1 MDKKFALSTAGASNN
16 VLKINITNVLS
27 RTYGIEAITD
37 DRLMISNMLMINDKL
52 PATRTQM
59 FYTNSDNQKGATIRL
74 YESRVTDETMEIEDR
89 IPITEIEM
97 TFVRSVPENTPI
109 EMTMALDNSGSLHII
124 AEELQNHSKLDT
136 TFQLSNQMTEEEM
149 NREYYKREYT
159 ALAKEI
165 ARKFVDKCSN
175 CIKCDDSCNICDVLF
190 TIEYLREKGLL
201 KDEF

>member
-1 MDKKFALSTAGASNN
+1 MKYN
-16 VLKINITNVLS
+16 VGDRVKIKDLKDDE
-27 RTYGIEAITD
+27 TYGRFYVADGMLKHCGEVLEIVEVN
-37 DRLMISNMLMINDKL
+37 RLNNSYMLKGCGHWWFNEDMLEPINDSDDYISKGRDDSIFETETKEKTSLEKALKL
-52 PATRTQM
+52 L
-59 FYTNSDNQKGATIRL
+59 N
-74 YESRVTDETMEIEDR
+74 
-89 IPITEIEM
+89 
-97 TFVRSVPENTPI
+97 
-109 EMTMALDNSGSLHII
+109 
-124 AEELQNHSKLDT
+124 
-136 TFQLSNQMTEEEM
+136 MTEEEM